1 MKYRFHHLHITVEDI
16 DVSERF
22 YDQLFTILG
31 WDIAKKYKGD
41 LPHMNMSV
49 VEYMH
54 EDLDFAICSPKK
66 ELKNNR
72 IDVRT
77 PKAVQHFAFAA
88 ESKQAVDVFYEKL
101 SQLEVNILHDEA
113 RYYDKI
119 APGYYAVFFED
130 PNGIRLEVF
139 HYESD

>member
-1 MKYRFHHLHITVEDI
+1 MTYRFHHLHITVEDI
-16 DVSERF
+16 AVSERF

-31 WDIAKKYKGD
+31 WDITHKYKGD
-41 LPHMNMSV
+41 LPHMDMSV

-54 EDLDFAICSPKK
+54 EDLDFAICSPKT
-66 ELKNNR
+66 ELKNQH

-77 PKAVQHFAFAA
+77 PKAIQHFAFAA
-88 ESKQAVDVFYEKL
+88 ESKQAIDDFYEEL
-101 SQLEVNILHDEA
+101 SQLDVTILHNEA

-119 APGYYAVFFED
+119 APNYYAVFFED

-139 HYESD
+139 YYEEG